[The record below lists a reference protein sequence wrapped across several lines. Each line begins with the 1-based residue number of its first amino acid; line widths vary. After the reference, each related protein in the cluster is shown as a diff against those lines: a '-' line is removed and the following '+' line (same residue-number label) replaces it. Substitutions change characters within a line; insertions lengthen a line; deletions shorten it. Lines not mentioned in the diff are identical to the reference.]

1 MNVVDDISVYGK
13 RRTLS
18 LVVLLMFLLFLGRL
32 YQLQL
37 IYRDEYGRKS
47 KENIVR
53 VVSTE
58 PVRGYLYD
66 RTGTRVV
73 DNRPAF
79 TVTIMPFEFDRESA
93 PRLAALL
100 SLDLEVLHER
110 LEKGEMYSRFAPV
123 KIKRDVDFRSLSA
136 LAEQRDRFPGVGY
149 QSESKRFYPT
159 RARATHILGYTKE
172 ISEQQLQLL
181 GKDYVQ
187 GDVVGSTGLEALYEK
202 ALRGKKGHRYSTVNA
217 YGQVIGR
224 FDDGNLDVLPKE
236 GKDLI
241 LTMDFGLQ
249 AVAESL
255 MTDHRGALVALDPR
269 DGGIL
274 ALVSMPDYDLSLFS
288 GVTPPGVWKKLD
300 SDTAAPLFNRATMSR
315 YPPGSTYKM
324 VLALAAL
331 DNHIVSPSW
340 RVNCTGVFYVGRKP
354 FSDLHIHGSVNM
366 IEAIQKS
373 CNVYFYE
380 LMMKTGLDHWHATG
394 KVFGFGQRTGI
405 DLYEEN
411 TGLLPSTAYMNG
423 RYGEKGWTRGYLPS
437 LAIGQGELGVT
448 PLQVACYAMAIA
460 NRGLYHQPHAVQA
473 IIDRAISRE
482 DRISY
487 ETRALDIRPELW
499 DPLRE
504 GMRRVVEEP
513 GGTGGLARIAGIPSA
528 GKTGT
533 AQNPHGPDHAWFM
546 GFAPLEEPEI
556 AIAVLVENAGFGG
569 TQAAPIAGACM
580 EHYLHAASARK
591 QAEQSTAPIA
601 SVSGSPTTRT
611 AYRAAQP

>member
-1 MNVVDDISVYGK
+1 
-13 RRTLS
+13 
-18 LVVLLMFLLFLGRL
+18 
-32 YQLQL
+32 
-37 IYRDEYGRKS
+37 
-47 KENIVR
+47 
-53 VVSTE
+53 
-58 PVRGYLYD
+58 
-66 RTGTRVV
+66 
-73 DNRPAF
+73 
-79 TVTIMPFEFDRESA
+79 
-93 PRLAALL
+93 
-100 SLDLEVLHER
+100 
-110 LEKGEMYSRFAPV
+110 APV

>member
-1 MNVVDDISVYGK
+1 MNIVDDISVHRK

-18 LVVLLMFLLFLGRL
+18 VVVLLVILLFLGRL

-37 IYRDEYGRKS
+37 IYKDEYGRRS
-47 KENIVR
+47 EQNIVR
-53 VVSTE
+53 VISTE
-58 PVRGYLYD
+58 PVRGYMYD

-79 TVTIMPFEFDRESA
+79 TVTIMPFEFDKQTA
-93 PRLAALL
+93 PLLARFL
-100 SLDLEVLHER
+100 SLDLEVLLER
-110 LEKGEMYSRFAPV
+110 LKKGEMYSRFTPV
-123 KIKRDVDFRSLSA
+123 KIKRDVDFKTLSA

-149 QSESKRFYPT
+149 QSESKRFYPS

-181 GKDYVQ
+181 GKEYTH
-187 GDVVGSTGLEALYEK
+187 GDVVGSTGLEAQYEK
-202 ALRGKKGHRYSTVNA
+202 ALRGKKGHQYSTGNA
-217 YGQVIGR
+217 YGQVIGS
-224 FDDGNLDVLPKE
+224 FDNGNLDVLPNE

-249 AVAESL
+249 TLAESL
-255 MTDHRGALVALDPR
+255 MTDRRGAVVALDPR

-288 GVTPPGVWKKLD
+288 GVTPPGVWRKLN
-300 SDTAAPLFNRATMSR
+300 SDTAAPLFNRATMTR

-331 DNHIVSPSW
+331 DSHIVSPSW

-354 FSDLHIHGSVNM
+354 FSDLHVHGSVNM
-366 IEAIQKS
+366 IEAVQRS

-380 LMMKTGLDHWHATG
+380 LMMKTGLDNWHRMGQA
-394 KVFGFGQRTGI
+394 FGFGERTGI

-411 TGLLPSTAYMNG
+411 TGLLPSTAYMNR

-448 PLQVACYAMAIA
+448 PLQMACYALAIA
-460 NRGLYHQPHAVQA
+460 NRGITHQPHAVQA

-482 DRISY
+482 DRLSY
-487 ETRALDIRPELW
+487 ETRTMNLRPELW
-499 DPLRE
+499 ETIRE

-513 GGTGGLARIAGIPSA
+513 GGTGGLARIAGVPAA

-533 AQNPHGPDHAWFM
+533 AQNPHGADHAWFV

-569 TQAAPIAGACM
+569 TQAAPIARACM
-580 EHYLHAASARK
+580 QYYLGAVSLRN
-591 QAEQSTAPIA
+591 QTEQLTAPIA
-601 SVSGSPTTRT
+601 SANVSPTRGA
-611 AYRAAQP
+611 AYRAEQP

>member
-1 MNVVDDISVYGK
+1 MNVIDDISVYRK

-18 LVVLLMFLLFLGRL
+18 LVVLLVFFLFLGRL

-37 IYRDEYGRKS
+37 IYEDEYGRRS
-47 KENIVR
+47 EENIVR
-53 VVSTE
+53 VISTE

-79 TVTIMPFEFDRESA
+79 TVTIMPFEFNGEAA
-93 PRLAALL
+93 PRLARLV

-159 RARATHILGYTKE
+159 HTRATHILGYTKE
-172 ISEQQLQLL
+172 ITEQQLQML
-181 GKDYVQ
+181 GKDYAQ
-187 GDVVGSTGLEALYEK
+187 GDVVGSTGLEAQYEK
-202 ALRGKKGHRYSTVNA
+202 ALRGKKGHHYSTVNA

-249 AVAESL
+249 ALAESL
-255 MTDHRGALVALDPR
+255 MANRRGALVALDPR

-274 ALVSMPDYDLSLFS
+274 ALVSIPDYDLSLFS
-288 GVTPPGVWKKLD
+288 GVTPPGVWKKLN
-300 SDTAAPLFNRATMSR
+300 SDTAAPLFNRATMTR
-315 YPPGSTYKM
+315 YPPGSIYKM
-324 VLALAAL
+324 VLALSAL

-354 FSDLHIHGSVNM
+354 FSDLHVHGSVNM

-380 LMMKTGLDHWHATG
+380 LMMKTGLEKWHATG
-394 KVFGFGQRTGI
+394 RAFGFGQRTGI

-411 TGLLPSTAYMNG
+411 TGLLPSTAYMNR

-460 NRGLYHQPHAVQA
+460 NRGVYHQPHAVQA

-487 ETRALDIRPELW
+487 ETRTLDVRPELW
-499 DPLRE
+499 EPIRE

-513 GGTGGLARIAGIPSA
+513 GGTGSLARIAGISSA

-533 AQNPHGPDHAWFM
+533 AQNPHGPAHAWFM
-546 GFAPLEEPEI
+546 GFAPLERPEI

-580 EHYLHAASARK
+580 EYYLHAAADRK
-591 QAEQSTAPIA
+591 RAEQSTAHIA
-601 SVSGSPTTRT
+601 SVPGSPTKRT